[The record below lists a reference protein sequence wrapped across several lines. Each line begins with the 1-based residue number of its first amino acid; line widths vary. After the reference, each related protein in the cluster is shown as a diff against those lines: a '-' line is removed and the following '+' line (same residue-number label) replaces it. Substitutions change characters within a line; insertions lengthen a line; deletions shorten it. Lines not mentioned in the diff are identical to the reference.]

1 MILFLFLFQPE
12 LKFLIRAG
20 VPHEHR
26 TKLWKWCIDYCTQE
40 TKKIAGDGYYQNLL
54 ENIEGKP
61 SPAVKQIELDLLRTL
76 PNNKHYDKPDADG
89 VGARL
94 ALDNLTT
101 LFSSHPLYLIA
112 YSWADRPYDLS
123 SPP

>member
-1 MILFLFLFQPE
+1 MFSNVFGILIILSHILQPE
-12 LKFLIRAG
+12 LKLLIRAG
-20 VPHEHR
+20 IPHEHR
-26 TKLWKWCIDYCTQE
+26 NKVWKFCIDYCVRE

-89 VGARL
+89 VGL
-94 ALDNLTT
+94 K
-101 LFSSHPLYLIA
+101 
-112 YSWADRPYDLS
+112 
-123 SPP
+123 